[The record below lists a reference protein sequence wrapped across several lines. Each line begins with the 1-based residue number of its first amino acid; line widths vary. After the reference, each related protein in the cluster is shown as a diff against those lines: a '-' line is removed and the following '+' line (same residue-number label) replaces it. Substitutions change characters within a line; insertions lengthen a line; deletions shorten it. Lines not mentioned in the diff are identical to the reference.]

1 MVCVWKHL
9 VWMNLE
15 RREPGYVFIRERSID
30 TCQSKIREMDQ
41 LALDMEK
48 ILNKKTQELQKMGKK
63 MEISTLMTTIK
74 EKLKDEL
81 WKC

>member
-1 MVCVWKHL
+1 M
-9 VWMNLE
+9 WMNLE

-48 ILNKKTQELQKMGKK
+48 ILNNKKQEMQMMGMK
-63 MEISTLMTTIK
+63 MEISTVMTTIK
-74 EKLKDEL
+74 E
-81 WKC
+81 